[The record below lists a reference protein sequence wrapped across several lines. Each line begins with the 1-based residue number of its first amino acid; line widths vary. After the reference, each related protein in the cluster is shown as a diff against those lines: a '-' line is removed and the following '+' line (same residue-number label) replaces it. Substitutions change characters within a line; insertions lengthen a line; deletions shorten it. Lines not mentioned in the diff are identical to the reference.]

1 LFPVINHTI
10 VKMEW
15 GRRMSTQGADE
26 NSNSGD
32 DVKPWWKKPTFVAA
46 ATAVAVT
53 VAGAWLTQGGN
64 ALYDAVLGGEESTR
78 PTVTESVNRD
88 PFCASWLLN
97 KEPEVVGAQIR
108 NRMSGLDPLGVEAR
122 KRLEEAQRSSGS
134 RLPIGD
140 VVEVTVEGNKEKVVV
155 LDRLEPKIVK
165 RSNLGSVMAVG
176 HQCGGGFP
184 IRYYAV
190 DLDAPRPEFLLYE
203 GDGSGD
209 AETKPINFPYKVSSV
224 EPEKFV
230 LTGKTDSVV
239 EWTATLHWTADG
251 KKGKTDI
258 TDNGKPFVSY
268 PVTTKL
274 FFDTGTGKLQTS
286 P

>member
-1 LFPVINHTI
+1 
-10 VKMEW
+10 M
-15 GRRMSTQGADE
+15 
-26 NSNSGD
+26 
-32 DVKPWWKKPTFVAA
+32 
-46 ATAVAVT
+46 
-53 VAGAWLTQGGN
+53 
-64 ALYDAVLGGEESTR
+64 
-78 PTVTESVNRD
+78 
-88 PFCASWLLN
+88 
-97 KEPEVVGAQIR
+97 
-108 NRMSGLDPLGVEAR
+108 
-122 KRLEEAQRSSGS
+122 
-134 RLPIGD
+134 
-140 VVEVTVEGNKEKVVV
+140 
-155 LDRLEPKIVK
+155 
-165 RSNLGSVMAVG
+165 
-176 HQCGGGFP
+176 
-184 IRYYAV
+184 RYYAV
-190 DLDAPRPEFLLYE
+190 DLDTARPEFILHE

-268 PVTTKL
+268 PVATKL